1 MLLNGGCQGNNQGTL
16 VFIFNV
22 SHVSRQVEMPFGKVG
37 RQEKGHCESSISP
50 DPGM

>member
-1 MLLNGGCQGNNQGTL
+1 MVGVRQGNNQGTL

-37 RQEKGHCESSISP
+37 RQEEGHCERSISP